1 MINIIKT
8 RESRR
13 AFQVMPVNRIKL
25 RLKKSSDL
33 QEMTPL
39 DAGSRLHDAGHKGV
53 LGKRSSDQ
61 VMELTPTNSIP
72 GIFFG
77 KGSTTQI
84 SSPEHDPKIDIC
96 VKISESVH
104 VVGERP
110 DSDDNDCDIVSK
122 LADEFMI
129 LFDEH
134 LQRAPFAAQ
143 ITMTKQTAMYQGAT
157 TLRTSILAMRK
168 FNENN

>member
-1 MINIIKT
+1 MIDIIKT

-61 VMELTPTNSIP
+61 VMELTPANSIP

-77 KGSTTQI
+77 KGSTEFKMRQVCSYFSFDQNI
-84 SSPEHDPKIDIC
+84 AK
-96 VKISESVH
+96 K
-104 VVGERP
+104 
-110 DSDDNDCDIVSK
+110 DIV
-122 LADEFMI
+122 FM
-129 LFDEH
+129 
-134 LQRAPFAAQ
+134 
-143 ITMTKQTAMYQGAT
+143 Y
-157 TLRTSILAMRK
+157 TLRCREIETGNSEQARGKVVSIFLYVLPRRVK
-168 FNENN
+168 QSIFHFRQGNWDKKT